1 MQARASADVFAL
13 DFDGVL
19 VDSEPEISS
28 SAVAAAAEYWPE
40 QFGSLDKAS
49 LDGVREKL
57 RIIRPV
63 LVHGVESLIMV
74 RCDRQVCL
82 SSCTTANC
90 VDGFYTVIM
99 SQSLLYRLDWCWKSL
114 TVLIVSC
121 KTGNLSWQKH
131 FKSGTSSS
139 RIYRSF
145 LKTSETTCF
154 NIKR

>member
-1 MQARASADVFAL
+1 MLTAPGFSGRVAVYRKTGLLRSLAYPFVTHTRNACLRHTRASSSIGRMQARASADVFAL

-28 SAVAAAAEYWPE
+28 SAVAAAAEYWPK

-74 RCDRQVCL
+74 RCDRQFCL
-82 SSCTTANC
+82 PSYTTAMC
-90 VDGFYTVIM
+90 
-99 SQSLLYRLDWCWKSL
+99 
-114 TVLIVSC
+114 
-121 KTGNLSWQKH
+121 
-131 FKSGTSSS
+131 
-139 RIYRSF
+139 
-145 LKTSETTCF
+145 
-154 NIKR
+154 